1 MHVDFRVLLE
11 CGGKKVVAA
20 RIYRSGNYE
29 RRSKWHG
36 CFVLEVKKPYAWGSL
51 LCGLYNKEVFL
62 QTEAYLVGLGCK
74 VAELEIKGR
83 VRRHILK
90 ARGRHAAVA

>member
-29 RRSKWHG
+29 RRSKWQG
-36 CFVLEVKKPYAWGSL
+36 CFVLEVDRGQAWGSL
-51 LCGLYNKEVFL
+51 LCGLYNMEVFR
-62 QTEAYLVGLGCK
+62 QTESYLTGLGCR
-74 VAELEIKGR
+74 VLELEVKGSI
-83 VRRHILK
+83 RRHVL
-90 ARGRHAAVA
+90 RRRHVAVA